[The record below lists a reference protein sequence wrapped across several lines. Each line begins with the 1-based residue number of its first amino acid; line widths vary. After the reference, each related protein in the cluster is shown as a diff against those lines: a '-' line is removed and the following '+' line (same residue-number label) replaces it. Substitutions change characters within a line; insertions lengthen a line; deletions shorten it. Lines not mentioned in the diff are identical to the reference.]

1 MKYLLTFMFCLFL
14 TFGSYAEETATPEA
28 PKEYKSLQNKPDA
41 IHQLRE
47 LKNCTIT
54 EGNHNKE
61 MEANNA
67 KRERYIRNETW
78 KTVEE
83 KEKIQKEK

>member
-1 MKYLLTFMFCLFL
+1 MRWGKGLST
-14 TFGSYAEETATPEA
+14 
-28 PKEYKSLQNKPDA
+28 
-41 IHQLRE
+41 
-47 LKNCTIT
+47 LKNCTMT
-54 EGNHNKE
+54 EGKHNNE

-78 KTVEE
+78 MTVEE